1 MISPK
6 GIVSCGHYLIL
17 AKDQGGLLYLS
28 GDVLKILKTCE
39 VALKNFVRGKD
50 FQNPKIMQKSKSN
63 FQKYDLTS
71 IASNIF

>member
-6 GIVSCGHYLIL
+6 GIVACGHYLIL
-17 AKDQGGLLYLS
+17 VKDQGGLLYLS

-39 VALKNFVRGKD
+39 VAFKTVVSGKD

-63 FQKYDLTS
+63 FKKYDLTS